1 MAKLAFSKPFKLLRK
16 TSATLIHSHPQF
28 RGLDPLFLGH
38 APASIAERHYVATS
52 KSALDEALVWLR
64 SEYRVMESFQSIPM
78 E

>member
-16 TSATLIHSHPQF
+16 TSATLIHSNPQF

-64 SEYRVMESFQSIPM
+64 SEYRVMESFQNDSM
-78 E
+78 